1 MTYGGNDEWGRDD
14 VWEGMGLAILYTQA
28 THSNGGLIVLE
39 QFKVGHEEAEFVRG
53 EELKATVSGIFR
65 RLGVPEDDAELGA
78 DVLVLAD
85 LRGVDSHG
93 VSNMLRSYVSGY
105 QDGSIN
111 PRPDWRVIRETPS
124 TATVDSDRGLGTI
137 ITPKAMNIAI
147 EKARNVGV
155 GMVTIGNARHLGM
168 ASYHSM
174 LALPHDMI
182 GVCMTSCPPSG
193 AAYLRGRAAAGNQ
206 PHRHCR
212 AYRRGGALR
221 VRRRHQLRGGQQD
234 TDCPA
239 PRAPTYR
246 PAGWPRRT
254 ARPSWSRS
262 PLPDNYWLLPVGG
275 SREGGSHKGYG
286 LSCVVDILAGV
297 LTGFGYGAVP
307 GRPNFG
313 HYVAAYSVDAFTDVA
328 HFKQEMDEWVRM
340 MNATKPAPGH
350 DRVIVAGQPEA
361 EMEAIRRDE
370 GIPLHPEVSQSIRDI
385 CAELGAPCGF

>member
-1 MTYGGNDEWGRDD
+1 M
-14 VWEGMGLAILYTQA
+14 
-28 THSNGGLIVLE
+28 LE
-39 QFKVGHEEAEFVRG
+39 QFKVDHDAAEFVQG
-53 EELKATVSGIFR
+53 EDLKSTVAGIFR
-65 RLGVPEDDAELGA
+65 HLGVPDDDADLGA

-93 VSNMLRSYVSGY
+93 VSNMLRSYVNGY

-124 TATVDSDRGLGTI
+124 TASVDSDRGLGTI

-182 GVCMTSCPPSG
+182 GVCMTSCPPSVLPTFG
-193 AAYLRGRAAAGNQ
+193 AEPRLGTNPIAIAVPTGEEAPFVFDAATSSVAVNKIRIAQ
-206 PHRHCR
+206 RL
-212 AYRRGGALR
+212 GA
-221 VRRRHQLRGGQQD
+221 D
-234 TDCPA
+234 I
-239 PRAPTYR
+239 
-246 PAGWPRRT
+246 PAGWLAEADGTPIMEERQ
-254 ARPSWSRS
+254 A
-262 PLPDNYWLLPVGG
+262 PDNYWLLPVGG

-313 HYVAAYSVDAFTDVA
+313 HYVAAYSVDAFTDA
-328 HFKQEMDEWVRM
+328 ASFKQEMDEWVRM
-340 MNATKPAPGH
+340 MNATKPAPGQ
-350 DRVIVAGQPEA
+350 DRVLVAGQPEA

-370 GIPLHPEVSQSIRDI
+370 GIPLHPEVAQSIRDI
-385 CAELGAPCGF
+385 CAELGVGCLF